1 MQYLTTKLV
10 PILKVGKWYK
20 GHYCILHRIWNTESR
35 FKYYFNV
42 KFIEV
47 INYCGYVRVSLLE
60 NTLQYF
66 SVKGQNVCDFTL
78 NYSGEVCMCVCVCVW
93 LCVCVCVWWWVVRF
107 FLDENRTVSKFL
119 YLVFS
124 VCCCC

>member
-66 SVKGQNVCDFTL
+66 SVKGQNVWPMESRAL
-78 NYSGEVCMCVCVCVW
+78 W
-93 LCVCVCVWWWVVRF
+93 A
-107 FLDENRTVSKFL
+107 TVHMVAKSWT
-119 YLVFS
+119 
-124 VCCCC
+124 